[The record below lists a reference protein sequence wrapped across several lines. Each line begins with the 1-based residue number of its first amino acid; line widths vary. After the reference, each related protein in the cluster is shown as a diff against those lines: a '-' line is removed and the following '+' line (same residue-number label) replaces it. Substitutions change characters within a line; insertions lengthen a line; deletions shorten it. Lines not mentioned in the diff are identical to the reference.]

1 MTIKATEHV
10 KRKILDG
17 EISPLICDG
26 KLIFHAIRLQ
36 QVGGEMRVEFIN
48 GSTLVGHMM
57 SAMPAF
63 SAGETLTLTGID
75 GGVAVCLEVI

>member
-1 MTIKATEHV
+1 MTIKVTEHAR
-10 KRKILDG
+10 RKILDA
-17 EISPLICDG
+17 ETPPLIRDG

-48 GSTLVGHMM
+48 GSTLVGYMM

-63 SAGETLTLTGID
+63 SAGETLTLAGID